1 MKQKVIYIVLVSND
15 PADADVDV
23 SCMDAVLNSIPNRFQ
38 VCSYEETLEG
48 DDE

>member
-15 PADADVDV
+15 PTDADVDV